1 MPTQALTL
9 LNNPFVLSQAQRSG
23 RRASSSEAQ
32 RSVAQVDLAYRI
44 ALARPATETEIAI
57 GIDLITTQSLEVVH
71 ARRPEPGRVP
81 VHEVTRCRIDAAG
94 TSGTVANFCSDR
106 AAASAGW
113 RWRTCSTGRAC
124 WPPSGRAAA
133 TDACAAAAVGVN
145 PYAPKAPHFKPRA
158 TAVISLFM
166 GGGWSQ
172 VDTFDPKPALA
183 KYAGEPIDGKVQGD
197 VIVRQGFPGP
207 LMPSPFT
214 FKKYGQSG
222 IEVSEIF
229 PHLSQHVDEI
239 AFLRSVYGRSND
251 HVQGTYEMQ
260 TGQIN
265 LGIPERRLVGHLRPG
280 LGSRPACRRIV
291 VMTDARGGPLGGPN
305 DWSAGF
311 MPAAYQGT
319 LFRSTGD
326 PIVDLKPPAGM
337 TAEDQRARL
346 DALAKLNELDMQKFP
361 GNSELAAR
369 ISSYELAYRMQGC
382 APGAVDV
389 ASESEATKKLY
400 GLDDKITEPF
410 GRQCLMARRLVER
423 GVRFVQIFAGGVGN
437 QNTDTWDAHDDIK
450 SNHTQHAAETD
461 LPMAGLLTDL
471 KARGLL
477 DTHAGH
483 HALGVRPHAD
493 LAARRRPR
501 SQPGRADRADGGRR
515 HQGRAGDRRRAT
527 SSATRPMEQPISYH
541 DLHATMLHLLGLD
554 HTKLTYRFNGRDMR
568 LTDVYGTLIPQ
579 IVNS

>member
-1 MPTQALTL
+1 VVSHRCGKNFWDRREFLFKSGGGISGLALAYL
-9 LNNPFVLSQAQRSG
+9 LNRDNL
-23 RRASSSEAQ
+23 
-32 RSVAQVDLAYRI
+32 L
-44 ALARPATETEIAI
+44 
-57 GIDLITTQSLEVVH
+57 
-71 ARRPEPGRVP
+71 
-81 VHEVTRCRIDAAG
+81 
-94 TSGTVANFCSDR
+94 
-106 AAASAGW
+106 AAAPGS
-113 RWRTCSTGRAC
+113 
-124 WPPSGRAAA
+124 
-133 TDACAAAAVGVN
+133 DACAAPPVGGS

-172 VDTFDPKPALA
+172 VDTFDPKPALT
-183 KYAGEPIDGKVQGD
+183 KYAGQPIEGKVKGD

-229 PHLSQHVDEI
+229 PHLSEHVDEI

-265 LGIPERRLVGHLRPG
+265 LGFPSVGSWVTYG
-280 LGSRPACRRIV
+280 LGAAASSLPAFV
-291 VMTDARGGPLGGPN
+291 VMTDSRGGPLGGPN

-319 LFRSTGD
+319 LFRSIGD
-326 PIVDLKPPAGM
+326 PIVDLKPQAGL
-337 TAEDQRARL
+337 TPEDQRARL
-346 DALAKLNELDMQKFP
+346 DALAKLNELDMEKFP

-382 APGAVDV
+382 APSAIDT
-389 ASESEATKKLY
+389 STETEATKKLY
-400 GLDDKITEPF
+400 GLDNKITEQY
-410 GRQCLMARRLVER
+410 GRQCLMARRLVEH
-423 GVRFVQIFAGGVGN
+423 GVRFVQVFAGGVGN
-437 QNTDTWDAHDDIK
+437 QNTDTWDAHGDINA
-450 SNHTQHAAETD
+450 NHRQHAAETD
-461 LPMAGLLTDL
+461 LPTAGLLMDL
-471 KARGLL
+471 KSRGLL
-477 DTHAGH
+477 DNTLVVMHSEFGRMPISQRGVGRDHNPGTQTVLMFGAGIK
-483 HALGVRPHAD
+483 
-493 LAARRRPR
+493 
-501 SQPGRADRADGGRR
+501 GG
-515 HQGRAGDRRRAT
+515 QAIGASDEFGYKAQD
-527 SSATRPMEQPISYH
+527 QPISYH

-579 IVNS
+579 IVNT

>member
-1 MPTQALTL
+1 MSHRCNKNFWDRREFL
-9 LNNPFVLSQAQRSG
+9 FKSG
-23 RRASSSEAQ
+23 GGISGLA
-32 RSVAQVDLAYRI
+32 LAYLLGRDNL
-44 ALARPATETEIAI
+44 LAAPA
-57 GIDLITTQSLEVVH
+57 
-71 ARRPEPGRVP
+71 
-81 VHEVTRCRIDAAG
+81 
-94 TSGTVANFCSDR
+94 
-106 AAASAGW
+106 
-113 RWRTCSTGRAC
+113 
-124 WPPSGRAAA
+124 
-133 TDACAAAAVGVN
+133 DACAAAAVGVN

-158 TAVISLFM
+158 TSVISLFM

-172 VDTFDPKPALA
+172 MDTFDPKPALTT
-183 KYAGEPIDGKVQGD
+183 YAGEPIDGKVHGD

-207 LMPSPFT
+207 LMPSPFS

-265 LGIPERRLVGHLRPG
+265 LGFPSVGSWVTYG
-280 LGSRPACRRIV
+280 LGSAASSLPAYV

-311 MPAAYQGT
+311 MPAAFQGT

-326 PIVDLKPPAGM
+326 PIVDLKPPAGL
-337 TAEDQRARL
+337 TPDDQRARL
-346 DALAKLNELDMQKFP
+346 DALAQLNEMDMQKFP
-361 GNSELAAR
+361 GNTELAAR

-382 APGAVDV
+382 APGAVDL

-400 GLDDKITEPF
+400 GLDNKITEPY
-410 GRQCLMARRLVER
+410 GRQCLMARRLVEH

-437 QNTDTWDAHDDIK
+437 QNTDTWDAHGDILR
-450 SNHTQHAAETD
+450 NHTQHAAEVD
-461 LPMAGLLTDL
+461 LPTVGLLMDL

-477 DTHAGH
+477 DTTLVVMHSEFGRMPISQRGVGRDHNPGAQTVLMFGAGI
-483 HALGVRPHAD
+483 
-493 LAARRRPR
+493 
-501 SQPGRADRADGGRR
+501 QGG
-515 HQGRAGDRRRAT
+515 QVIGSTDDFGYKAQD
-527 SSATRPMEQPISYH
+527 QPISYH

-568 LTDVYGTLIPQ
+568 LTDVYGTLVPQ
-579 IVNS
+579 IVNG